1 MALSCRT
8 ASGEPKRCFSPSRR
22 GARPATLYGTIV
34 AQPRLASF
42 YSDFAV
48 ADTGPIC
55 DVERDRRG
63 VGPEA
68 TRLLQGPF
76 AWFCWALDDNLRK
89 MGISD
94 FKNVEEMRGIG
105 KTLYNC
111 SEP

>member
-1 MALSCRT
+1 M
-8 ASGEPKRCFSPSRR
+8 
-22 GARPATLYGTIV
+22 IV

-42 YSDFAV
+42 YSYFAV

-55 DVERDRRG
+55 DVARDRRG
-63 VGPEA
+63 GRTGSYKVFCRGHS
-68 TRLLQGPF
+68 LGF
-76 AWFCWALDDNLRK
+76 AGIWTTNLRK